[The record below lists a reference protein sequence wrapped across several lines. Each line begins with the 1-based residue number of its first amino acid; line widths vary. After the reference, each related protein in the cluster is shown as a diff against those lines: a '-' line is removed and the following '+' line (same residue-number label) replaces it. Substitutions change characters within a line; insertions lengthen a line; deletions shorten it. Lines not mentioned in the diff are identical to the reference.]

1 MIPCSHQNV
10 AEGDPQDMA
19 STPRIVDLLVTGA
32 ARHCY
37 NLTVA
42 RWRLE
47 CLGPIEQGE
56 VMWAAQPGS
65 RTTFKRLISV
75 AGQRRN

>member
-19 STPRIVDLLVTGA
+19 TTPRIVDPLVTDA
-32 ARHCY
+32 ARRCY

-42 RWRLE
+42 R
-47 CLGPIEQGE
+47 
-56 VMWAAQPGS
+56 
-65 RTTFKRLISV
+65 
-75 AGQRRN
+75 